1 MSIEEAKK
9 QLDKE
14 QLKKA
19 IDTIKTTLKDKREY
33 AKSLMSECHNL
44 EEKLYKLQRELNH
57 PDLLYKYFKEKEEDN
72 LCYYYVTNISE
83 EDGTVTALRIRIDE
97 NIKIEIADFYIRTFE
112 NAFGRLEEISCE
124 EFMEA
129 YNKVFEEFKTILLK
143 GE

>member
-1 MSIEEAKK
+1 MGE

-44 EEKLYKLQRELNH
+44 EEQLYKLQRELNR
-57 PDLLYKYFKEKEEDN
+57 PDLLYKYFKEKKEDN
-72 LCYYYVTNISE
+72 LCYYYITNISE
-83 EDGTVTALRIRIDE
+83 EDSTATALRIRIDE
-97 NIKIEIADFYIRTFE
+97 NIKIDIADFYIRTFE
-112 NAFGRLEEISCE
+112 NAFVERTLEEISYE
-124 EFMEA
+124 EFIEA